1 MPADSPYSPPQ
12 DIGSLSSQAVTAD
25 ELERKKKFWK
35 ITAWVSGGL
44 VMFLIGLVTF
54 IIYKSKILLSQ
65 IDEMEKGVGGRIP
78 EADRIRDATE
88 KMQFIILGNGAVLV
102 LSFLAFFIIGFI
114 RFRSYRAKI
123 LNLAVN

>member
-102 LSFLAFFIIGFI
+102 LSFLAFFIIGLI